1 MLFCTQLIAAD
12 LILPL
17 PRPAVDKE
25 LEKITSLKKNIY
37 PQKKPTLNEKITHN
51 ESNQETEQIDSQDK
65 IQLFIYPKKFTFINT
80 EIKKL
85 TSLNISCKNP
95 NGAPE
100 PNILSHP
107 CSKTILGCSK
117 GFFSLK
123 GWKYIFQKGW
133 LIIKYIYIIIIF

>member
-1 MLFCTQLIAAD
+1 MKILNKRKVIFFSIFMLFCTQLIAAD

-65 IQLFIYPKKFTFINT
+65 IQLFIYLF
-80 EIKKL
+80 
-85 TSLNISCKNP
+85 LNIFLF
-95 NGAPE
+95 
-100 PNILSHP
+100 IFLYY
-107 CSKTILGCSK
+107 
-117 GFFSLK
+117 FF
-123 GWKYIFQKGW
+123 
-133 LIIKYIYIIIIF
+133 